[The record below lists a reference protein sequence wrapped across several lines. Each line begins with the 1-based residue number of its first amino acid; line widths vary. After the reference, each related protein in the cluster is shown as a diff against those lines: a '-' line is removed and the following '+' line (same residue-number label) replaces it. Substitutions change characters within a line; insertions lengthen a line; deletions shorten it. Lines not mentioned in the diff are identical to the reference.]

1 MRDTLIT
8 CLSHPVPGP
17 DWMSTDDRRQH
28 NIVGETTAMTK
39 TDLEYRIPAALNIA
53 DFDGDAFDDID
64 DNPEKLAY
72 AFSPD
77 AIREEL
83 AKNLPEIHESWVE
96 EENSSFPSVASLG
109 GIDKNLSVS
118 TIDIGPSALPSRPS
132 EEFAHSEASETDPS
146 DSPEFTQISL
156 SVPAEDGG
164 QNDVRSWNENSGPQR
179 HGFAVRQAARPPSL
193 DLTQGQSL
201 SSPAQIDPFRGGSPY
216 LISPSP
222 RSASKFSAFS
232 AFSDASEH
240 SPSSQTPTSI
250 HSAGSQA
257 ATSTSLPNVSTVST
271 SPAAASSILL
281 TEKSF
286 SHRPH
291 RSAGPSAFEKV
302 RSKTR
307 PTFLPPKS
315 REEDNKHMS
324 DWQHMMKQS
333 RMIGMV
339 YSFSSYI

>member
-1 MRDTLIT
+1 
-8 CLSHPVPGP
+8 
-17 DWMSTDDRRQH
+17 MSTDAH

-39 TDLEYRIPAALNIA
+39 TNLESRIPAALDIA
-53 DFDGDAFDDID
+53 DFDGDAFDDKD

-77 AIREEL
+77 AIREDL
-83 AKNLPEIHESWVE
+83 ARNLPEIHEPWVE
-96 EENSSFPSVASLG
+96 EDNSSFPSVTSFG
-109 GIDKNLSVS
+109 GSDKNLSVS
-118 TIDIGPSALPSRPS
+118 TIDIGPSALPSRSS
-132 EEFAHSEASETDPS
+132 EGLAHSEASETDPS

-156 SVPAEDGG
+156 SAFAEDGG
-164 QNDVRSWNENSGPQR
+164 PHSNDVRSWNENPGPQR

-193 DLTQGQSL
+193 DLTQGQPL
-201 SSPAQIDPFRGGSPY
+201 SSPAQIDPFREGSSY

-232 AFSDASEH
+232 TFSDASEH
-240 SPSSQTPTSI
+240 SPSLQTPNSI

-257 ATSTSLPNVSTVST
+257 TTSTSLPDVSTVST
-271 SPAAASSILL
+271 SSAAANNILL

-315 REEDNKHMS
+315 REEDDKHMS

-333 RMIGMV
+333 RVIGMV
-339 YSFSSYI
+339 CSFSPYI